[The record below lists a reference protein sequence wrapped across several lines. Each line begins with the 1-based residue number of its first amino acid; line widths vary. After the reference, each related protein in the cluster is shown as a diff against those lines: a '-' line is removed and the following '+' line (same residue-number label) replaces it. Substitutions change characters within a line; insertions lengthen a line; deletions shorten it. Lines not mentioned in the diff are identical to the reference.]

1 MLPGDLT
8 TNHIILEVA
17 VSGTSSSDEQY
28 IALLFKLEVDD
39 ADVHL
44 NEVSHYQRSE
54 LWP

>member
-8 TNHIILEVA
+8 TNHVILEVA
-17 VSGTSSSDEQY
+17 VSSTSNPDERY
-28 IALLFKLEVDD
+28 NALLLKLKVDD

-44 NEVSHYQRSE
+44 NEVSHYHRSE